1 MFHPGRWAAAYIHSL
16 EEEGASLE
24 EGIEVLGILA
34 SWVTSLPA
42 GRPGGIFGRTAARE
56 AEKLI
61 RDGAAKID
69 VSTSAWETTLRFFV
83 LMMAKNTVRYI
94 DAVIGEIKKIYNKK
108 NGVLP
113 VSAEYA
119 LPPGPDFE
127 SRIIDTVKKQSG
139 ALKVEYSGQLN
150 PDLIGG
156 YRLRIG
162 DELIDASIRSQ
173 LRQLEALLAV
183 DGGN

>member
-1 MFHPGRWAAAYIHSL
+1 MFHPGHWAAAYINSL
-16 EEEGASLE
+16 EVEGASYE
-24 EGIEVLGILA
+24 DGICVLGILA
-34 SWVTSLPA
+34 SWVASLP
-42 GRPGGIFGRTAARE
+42 GGVFGRTAAE
-56 AEKLI
+56 EVEKLI
-61 RDGAAKID
+61 RDGAAKIN
-69 VSTSAWETTLRFFV
+69 VSTAAWETTLRFLV
-83 LMMAKNTVRYI
+83 LMVAKNTVRYI
-94 DAVIGEIKKIYNKK
+94 DAVIGEIKKLHNKK
-108 NGVLP
+108 TGVLS

-119 LPPGPDFE
+119 LPPDGDFE

-139 ALKVEYSGQLN
+139 ALKVEYSGRVN

-173 LRQLEALLAV
+173 LQQLEALLTV